1 MQDKIF
7 KDLLKQLTRIADALD
22 KKNSLEEKRSKTQ
35 DKLDK
40 LDERLKKG
48 QIAKV
53 KSANQVERLKPNHN
67 Q

>member
-1 MQDKIF
+1 MQDK
-7 KDLLKQLTRIADALD
+7 LLKDVLTQLTRIADALE
-22 KKNSLEEKRSKTQ
+22 KKNRLEEKRSKTQ

-40 LDERLKKG
+40 LDEKLKKG

-53 KSANQVERLKPNHN
+53 VSANRVKSIKPNLD